1 MHLLIQV
8 ELSKSELEK
17 LQKQNQSVQ
26 LDVTQ
31 VREGVTEEGC
41 GGGSGWIKD
50 GCISVDRS
58 DKRLKL

>member
-1 MHLLIQV
+1 MLIQV

-31 VREGVTEEGC
+31 VREGVVEGVV
-41 GGGSGWIKD
+41 GLKMDVSLSIGPTKD
-50 GCISVDRS
+50 
-58 DKRLKL
+58 